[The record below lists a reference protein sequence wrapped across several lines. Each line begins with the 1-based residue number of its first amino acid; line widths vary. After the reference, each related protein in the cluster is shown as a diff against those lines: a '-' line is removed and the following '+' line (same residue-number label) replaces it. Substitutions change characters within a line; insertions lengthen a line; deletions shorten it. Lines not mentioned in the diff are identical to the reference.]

1 MYPTQKALYML
12 YNYII
17 ICHCIYYIYILIV
30 YTAYCIL
37 YTVCHRCILGAIEVA
52 THTDKMAEQTVHLA
66 DEMSGDEDG
75 VAASVFEQ
83 AQKKVR
89 VTSTTNEENEI
100 SLKLPKADGNDD
112 DELHS
117 LLWGK
122 TTNDSDDENDKKRR
136 AAASGGANRNRRPR
150 LGETPQDPANG
161 VSTSAG
167 SGQGG
172 DAALWGLSSIQ
183 PSASRKTTQESK
195 ELDKIEGLVLQAKQ
209 LIQMLEDPRTVMQ
222 VTVAKARS
230 MVDKLQTKRSEDT
243 TKMVLEIVRVQGSSC
258 RASKVW
264 DDLNHTKSVVEGVVE
279 FVEALHDQEATTE
292 TLRSKS
298 KNLADLGVNLPQS
311 VSMVICR
318 RFAEHLLGQGK
329 LDEVFKLLDPAQS
342 KDMPDGIGSVLPQ
355 NEPKEKVDAFVV
367 DFQSGCIIHCINQIL
382 LRDAPAPE
390 ENGFLDP
397 NTKIAKIVFF

>member
-1 MYPTQKALYML
+1 MHPTQKALY
-12 YNYII
+12 IAI
-17 ICHCIYYIYILIV
+17 VILLH
-30 YTAYCIL
+30 AACIL
-37 YTVCHRCILGAIEVA
+37 RTVCHRRILGAIEVA
-52 THTDKMAEQTVHLA
+52 THTDKMAKQMVHLA
-66 DEMSGDEDG
+66 DEVSGDEDG

-89 VTSTTNEENEI
+89 VTSTINEENGEI
-100 SLKLPKADGNDD
+100 SFKLPKADGNDD

-122 TTNDSDDENDKKRR
+122 ATNDSDDENDKKRR
-136 AAASGGANRNRRPR
+136 APGSNNVNRNRRPR
-150 LGETPQDPANG
+150 LDTPQDPANG
-161 VSTSAG
+161 PSTSAG
-167 SGQGG
+167 SGQSAVNS

-230 MVDKLQTKRSEDT
+230 MVEKLQTERSEDT

-298 KNLADLGVNLPQS
+298 LNITNLGVNLPQS

-318 RFAEHLLGQGK
+318 RAAESLLGQGK
-329 LDEVFKLLDPAQS
+329 LDEVFKLLDPAHS
-342 KDMPDGIGSVLPQ
+342 KDMPNGIGSVLPQ
-355 NEPKEKVDAFVV
+355 NEPKEKVDSFVV

-390 ENGFLDP
+390 EDG
-397 NTKIAKIVFF
+397 